1 MRCARF
7 NQKKPLVVTFGGA
20 YHGWWDGMQ
29 PAAGN
34 ERTPTDVL
42 CLKDMN
48 SLSLAVIRSDFADRR
63 TRQLL
68 LYMLAFLMSVMVAT
82 IFEIYKRQHS
92 LVVLVAQL

>member
-1 MRCARF
+1 MAAVWPPPAAARF

-34 ERTPTDVL
+34 ERTPADVL

-48 SLSLAVIRSDFADRR
+48 ALSLAVIRARSHEVRA
-63 TRQLL
+63 
-68 LYMLAFLMSVMVAT
+68 A
-82 IFEIYKRQHS
+82 
-92 LVVLVAQL
+92 